1 MADET
6 KQEVVEKGF
15 DPRPY
20 LQDMKGGKKYLGVA
34 PRIMLFRERC
44 AVEDSWS
51 IITELVEGGFQEG
64 FAVFKASIINPCG
77 VVVSMG
83 YKTEDRQGFSE
94 FYEKAET
101 GAVGRALAAAGFGTI
116 YAEEL
121 DRVDGGLCDSP
132 QGKAAEIKAPWTPKP
147 PAPAMTDAPKCSKCP
162 RSLTAG
168 VLATSTRIYGKPL
181 CMDCQ
186 GLESKA
192 KVAANK
198 EAQGD

>member
-6 KQEVVEKGF
+6 KQEVIEKGF

-20 LQDMKGGKKYLGVA
+20 MITLGKKQYLGVA
-34 PRIMLFRERC
+34 PRIVLFREKC
-44 AVEDSWS
+44 PVEESWA
-51 IITELVEGGFQEG
+51 IVTELVEGGFAEG
-64 FAVFKASIINPCG
+64 FAVFKASVINPHG

-116 YAEEL
+116 YAQEMDEG
-121 DRVDGGLCDSP
+121 DKICDSP
-132 QGKAAEIKAPWTPKP
+132 QGPAPEIKAPWTPKP
-147 PAPAMTDAPKCSKCP
+147 PAPATTDATKCTGPGCARP
-162 RSLTAG
+162 LTAG
-168 VLATSTRIYGKPL
+168 VLATSIRIYKKPL
-181 CMDCQ
+181 CMQCQ
-186 GLESKA
+186 GEESKA
-192 KVAANK
+192 KAAANK